1 MIFGEKEA
9 ESHAGVCHREGA
21 GERGEEVAAQ
31 VREEGQEGGK
41 GSNWPE
47 KSQSREWPRESA
59 TADMVTP
66 LACGGPDPGLWCE
79 GLNPSPPS
87 SAIRCS
93 EVGAAVAPGLTLIL
107 PPT

>member
-1 MIFGEKEA
+1 MLEC
-9 ESHAGVCHREGA
+9 VT
-21 GERGEEVAAQ
+21 GEE
-31 VREEGQEGGK
+31 REREERKWQPRLRLEGQEGGK

-66 LACGGPDPGLWCE
+66 LACGGPDLGSGVKE
-79 GLNPSPPS
+79 VKASPPS

-93 EVGAAVAPGLTLIL
+93 EVGAAVALD
-107 PPT
+107 